1 MEHGPNWDDEINLLV
16 AGANYGWDPAD
27 GPGYNHRAP
36 MTDLR
41 KFPDALEAK
50 WSSEKET
57 LAISGGIFLDDSAWG
72 AWNGRLAVAAL
83 KAQSLN
89 LFEFDSSGT
98 LLSHVVVP
106 ELHEHYGRLRTPM
119 TGPDGALYVT
129 TSNGTSLDYILK
141 VVPSLPPQFSAEVT
155 TQSVEENRGAST
167 VVATVTAID
176 PEGGAVTYTLGGGE
190 DARNFNIANPD
201 IGEVRADAPL
211 DYETKSSYTVDVI
224 ATDPWG
230 LDDAITLTI
239 NVENIDELPE
249 FPSATMTRSV
259 AENTGPGVSIGAP
272 VTATTVG
279 AAVTYTLGGTDA
291 ASFDIV
297 EATGQLQTKAAL
309 DYETRS
315 SYEVTVTATNLE
327 GSVDIMVTI
336 DVTNVIELQPLAVTT
351 CSGGM
356 AGTYPCR
363 NVDLMSFLALA
374 DIGGGSANDVWGWTD
389 SSTGKEYAIMGRT
402 NGTSFVD
409 ISDPVNPIYLGNLP
423 PHSDDSTGRDIKVY
437 ADHAFIVT
445 EANNSG
451 MQVFDLTQLRMVA
464 SPPATF
470 SETAHY
476 PDFSDAHNLAINEES
491 GFAYAVGTNTCS
503 GGLHMINI
511 QTPTNPTS
519 AACFSGDG
527 YTHDAQCVI
536 YDGPDLDHK
545 RKEICFNSNED
556 TLTIV
561 DVTNKAGPVMLSR
574 TGYSGSRYAHQG
586 WLTEDQVYF
595 LLGDELDEANNPDV
609 TNTRTYMWDVSDLD
623 DPALIGSHDSTT
635 TAIDH
640 NQYVKGN
647 YTYQSNYQAGL
658 RILDITDIANGNL
671 SEAAFFD
678 VNPGSDPTNTDGGT
692 WSNYPFFDSGI
703 VIVSVIEQGLFI
715 LRPNLVDGVNPALSS
730 ASVNGAALTLTY
742 GEALDEGSRPAPGDF
757 TVQVDGSGRSVSGVS
772 VSGRVVTL
780 TLASV
785 VAHDETVTVSYSPG
799 ANPIRDAAGNGA
811 IGLSNEPVA
820 NETPETALPN
830 MWLNPTKSDPVASVR
845 SEATYTVTFQGAWNT
860 TVTAGGV
867 PSGGH
872 FTTLIG
878 GVHNAE
884 VTFLKEGGMATAG
897 VEIMAELGGTG
908 TLTNEVRAAEPNALS
923 VLQGSAG
930 NIGPTGS
937 STINMVTLTTD
948 HPRVTLLSM
957 VAPSP
962 DWFVGVSGLSL
973 LDAGADW
980 LPSQTVNL
988 YPWDAGTEEG
998 TEFSLTNSATS
1009 PQEIITSLRGIGK
1022 FSNERIATLT
1032 FTRQSVNTAPSFT
1045 GDTRFEADENQTA
1058 AGRVAAA
1065 DPDSGDGVTYAI
1077 TGGAD
1082 ASKFGIGE
1090 TTGVLTFQ
1098 VPPNYERAADVASA
1112 DPVNGAGNNEYIV
1125 TVTAT
1130 GGTGDRAMTTE
1141 QTITATVRNVEEA
1154 GTISFSQVGS
1164 AIRARLSDP
1173 DGGVNGATWQWAR
1186 SSNRNTGW
1194 THIGGATSAR
1204 YTPSSGDQGMYL
1216 QATVS
1221 YDDAHSSG
1229 KQAQGISATQIAPPN
1244 LRVATLVSGL
1254 SIPWDIA
1261 FTPDGT
1267 MLFTQRAGVLSSR
1280 LADGTVQTIDADF
1293 GDLFASGETGLMGI
1307 VVDPA
1312 FVSNRRFYT
1321 CQGHTGPEIQV
1332 IAWTLNAAYTQATR
1346 VADPLVGG
1354 LPASSDRHGGCR
1366 LRFGP
1371 EGYLWIATGDA
1382 ASGTLP
1388 QDLTSLGGKVLRVD
1402 ASTGAGAP
1410 TNPFAPSRVY
1420 TYGHR
1425 NVQGLALRPGTSQ
1438 MWSVEHGPSVDDE
1451 INRLVAGRNYGWNP
1465 VPGYNESV
1473 PMTDLVEYP
1482 DAVEAKWSSGSTT
1495 RATSGGIFLEGN
1507 QWGVW
1512 EGRLAVATLADSKLR
1527 LFEFTPDGAF
1537 VSQLIVPELN
1547 GVFGRL
1553 RTPMM
1558 GPDGALYVSTSNGG
1572 SSDRILRI
1580 AEDDPIPV
1588 TLKLTPASIGEN
1600 GGVSTVTASQN
1611 RVSIT
1616 ATTVT
1621 VSAMAVNPAVPGDVR
1636 LSVNKTLTITAG
1648 QTSSSGTVTLTAN
1661 NNTAD
1666 TPNKTV
1672 RVSGTA
1678 TNSAGV
1684 TGPSDVTLTIIDDD
1698 DPPTVTLDLMPTSIG
1713 ENGGSTTVTARLNRT
1728 SSETTTVTVSATA
1741 VSPAVAGDFA
1751 LSAHKTLTITAGQ
1764 TTSAGTVTITA
1775 NNNDADTPNK
1785 TVRVHGTADNSHG
1798 VTVPDD
1804 EELTITD
1811 DDDPPT
1817 VTLRLS
1823 RTSISEN
1830 GGSTTVTARLDRVS
1844 SETTTVNVSAT
1855 AVSPAVAEDL
1865 TVSVNKTLTIL
1876 EGQKNSTGTVTITA
1890 NNNDADTPN
1899 KTVRVHGTAD
1909 NSHGVTVP
1917 DDEELTITDDD
1928 AAPVMTLEVNPTV
1941 IAEAAGNSTVT
1952 VRINNGVAFAEDQQI
1967 ALTFTGTASK
1977 GTDYTVGLERL
1988 TLIAG
1993 QSSTATTVTAVDD
2006 ALDDEA
2012 ETVRITA
2019 RHRGG
2024 VLGAEQTITITD
2036 DDASPVIL
2044 TNSTILVDE
2053 NETAVATLTA
2063 SDADRPAEDLTWRIT
2078 GGADRNR
2085 FRLTSDGVLTFAAA
2099 QDYEVPGD
2107 SDGNGDYEVA
2117 VEVHDG
2123 ANPVEAVFTIRLKDV
2138 DDTAPVLS
2146 SASVNGA
2153 SLTLTYGEA
2162 LDPNSRPAAS
2172 DFTVAG
2178 GNSARTVSNVAVSGR
2193 AVTLTLDPAVEHGE
2207 TGIRVSYTPGTRP
2220 IQDAAGNDALGLSNE
2235 RVTNNTG
2242 DTTAPTV
2249 SRVETTSRPERAATY
2264 AAGQEIAVTVT
2275 FSETVVVTG
2284 TPRLR
2289 LNVGGVSRT
2298 AAYRSG
2304 TGAAAVF
2311 VYVVA
2316 DGESDT
2322 DGVSIEANSLTLNG
2336 GRIRDGANN
2345 NALLTHDG
2353 LAVNAG
2359 HKVDGVKPALAANG
2373 GAVVN
2378 GTTLTLT
2385 FGERLDGSSTP
2396 QASAF
2401 TVTGGDTSRTVTDV
2415 ALSGSAVLLTVD
2427 PAVEH
2432 GETGIRVS
2440 YTVPTGTGSIP
2451 LQDVLG
2457 NDADRLSNVPVTNE
2471 TPDTTS
2477 PTVSKLEITSDPGT
2491 DRTYAAGD
2499 EIRMTV
2505 TFSEPADVERTPR
2518 LMLKVGDRNRPA
2530 GYLEGTGTTELVF
2543 GYEVADRDEDTDG
2556 VSVEAGRLTL
2566 NGGTI
2571 RDGSNNNAVLDH
2583 DGLAANSGHKVD
2595 GAGPDLAETGG
2606 AVVNGTTLTLTYDE
2620 ALDGGSTPAAGD
2632 FTVAGGDR
2640 VRTVTGVRVSGSTV
2654 ELTLN
2659 AGAEHLETGILVSY
2673 TPGMKPIRDVPG
2685 NEVEAVSRE
2694 PVRNDTPDT
2703 SPPKVESVAISSNPG
2718 SDRTYA
2724 AGDEIRVTAT
2734 FSETVK
2740 VEGTPQLRLRVGTRT
2755 RTADYLRGTDTA
2767 ALVFG
2772 YEVVEGDEDSDGV
2785 SIEASRI
2792 ALNRGAIKDEAENS
2806 AELAHGAVAPQAGH
2820 TVDGVR
2826 PAFVSAAVDGS
2837 SLTLTY
2843 GEALDGG
2850 SRPASGDFTVQVDG
2864 AGRSVTGVS
2873 VSGRVVTL
2881 TLNPAVEHGDT
2892 GIRVSYTVPTG
2903 VGANPIQDAV
2913 GNDARGLNN
2922 QSVTNTTGAPN
2933 TGPEITTQGPLS
2945 VGENQALVRRLAAR
2959 DTDPGDEVTGWE
2971 IVGGADRFQFSVSP
2985 DTGELSFQTP
2995 PDYEDPTDEASTDP
3009 PSGAGDNEY
3018 VVTVEVRSGAG
3029 VRELEAEQ
3037 TFTIRVT
3044 DEREPPEVPEAPT
3057 FSGETADSLRVN
3069 WSEPDNTGPEITDYD
3084 VQYREKGTGRFID
3097 GDQQGPGRTLTLED
3111 LEPGT
3116 VYEVQVRAKNDEGTG
3131 DWSESGEGM
3140 TVTPLTVVMAS
3151 DLPPPVEGPFTVR
3164 FSFSEP
3170 VTGFGG
3176 SDIETG
3182 QDPECR
3188 DDQNNPVFCDP
3199 GIGALQTTDDRV
3211 YTATVTPQTGGV
3223 AHSYTVRLTVPGGAV
3238 RSSVGSKPNEEPEEP
3253 LEVRVAPPG
3262 VTEPISSIGLGASSG
3277 SGSVRL
3283 SWNLPSD
3290 NGGSA
3295 IIRYEVR
3302 YQAVGEAWSEWENVG
3317 ARARGVTVGNLVN
3330 GREYVFEVRAVNALG
3345 KSGAETVRAVPERR
3359 IAPPPPPP
3367 PGNGGGGGL
3376 LFPPEAPAGLMAM
3389 PGDGAVRL
3397 EWSPPESDGG
3407 TPILRYEYRLKE
3419 GRGEFGEWTP
3429 IADSAPGEVN
3439 ASGYVVEG
3447 LGKGTVYVF
3456 ELRGVNLVGNGP
3468 ESEAVEAVMGL
3479 DRAYWSN
3486 FRAGDLQ
3493 GIEASLEG
3501 GPTPQSVRLRF
3512 GAGLRFEEDQLDGEG
3527 EVTETRMGSYGYRY
3541 TSRTTGELSLDY
3553 DGGKACELRLTFRG
3567 VGAGS
3572 YRYRCGGVL
3581 GGQGSFRMSG
3591 LNRAPEITG
3600 AGVFEVAENTARV
3613 GRVEAVDGDDE
3624 IGGYGIA
3631 GGADGGLFAVEA
3643 GELMF
3648 REAPDY
3654 EDPSDVESAEPASG
3668 AADNEYIVVVEV
3680 RSGEGERELKGSRA
3694 IRVRVADE
3702 EEPPG
3707 APGVP
3712 AVTAEGS
3719 DSLKVSWREPENR
3732 GPEITDYEVRYREGG
3747 EAGYSDGGHEGRGL
3761 EVRLSGLE
3769 EGTVYEVQVRAVNE
3783 EGISEWSE
3791 PGEGRTDSEEPDP
3804 DDPSDFTGED
3814 LEGRRLTLRLEGD
3827 EGSAKSLELW
3837 FGEGNRFEQIESGGE
3852 QAATRSEG
3860 AASRS
3865 GSYAYEKTAP
3875 LMGTVRLDY
3884 DDGSSCEIRLSF
3896 TEAGVGAFAYDCG
3909 EGDPAEG
3916 SFRLTTGSL
3925 FVPVILSAA
3934 GRNNSFFTSELTLTN
3949 RGEREERLDYLY
3961 TAHIGGGSGRASEVL
3976 APGVQKI
3983 ETDALGHLRGLGI
3996 PIPEEGNRIGTLRVE
4011 ARLGS
4016 EVEAVVRTTTVVP
4029 EGRAGLAYPGVAEEE
4044 GFSEVVYLCGLRQ
4057 NAQDRSNVA
4066 FQNMGAEEEGA
4077 ITLKTTVYSGEAGDT
4092 SARDLGEITLEPGG
4106 FHQYSGLLGVLESV
4120 GGNRQGYVKV
4130 ERVEGRA
4137 PFYAYGVI
4145 NDQAN
4150 SDGSFVFPVTASSL
4164 AESIGQTLP
4173 VIVETSEFTSELTVT
4188 NFSEEPRRLDFQFVA
4203 EGIEADDKTAVFSMR
4218 LEAGQQH
4225 LLADVVE
4232 ELRRQRVAGLG
4243 STRGFYAGPLFVAA
4257 EGGDMS
4263 GIVIGARTGSQG
4275 GGGSYSVFYNAVPEG
4290 GAFAEVAWVD
4300 GLQQNEEN
4308 RSNLALVNTG
4318 EVDESPSV
4326 FHLEIYDGETGML
4339 AEMVVTK
4346 PIPARRW
4353 HQINGILGSYAP
4365 ETRQGYIRIEKVSGE
4380 NPFLAYGVVNDGGA
4394 PGERSGDGAYLPAR
4408 E

>member
-1 MEHGPNWDDEINLLV
+1 MRRKHHRRYQGCFTRLASLTRSLTAPAAAGLLLASLFTAGTQTIAQTMTAPDITSEGPFLVDEGETVVATLTADDSDTTAGDLIWSKTGGADSSKFSLTSAGVLTFSAAKDYEAPDDADGDGTYEVTVQVSDGSDSDSADLVVTLENVVELTALSGPSTVDYEENRAVRVATYLASSEADQDGLTWSLSGADADSFRIDEPVGVLRFDLPVVFPNLFSPQPDYEAPTDTGNDGTYEVTVEVSDGTDTVTLKVTVTITNLDEAGAFSLFPTNPLIGTVVQARLSDPDEPVNEPVNEPVWEWARSSDKSSWTAITDFGTLKDTSGNVTTAPPGPNYAPGDADTGMYFRVRVAYTDGTGSRKTLQVISNQVVRERAPAPDITIVELVSDLTIPWDLAFTPDGTMLFTERPGKLSARLASGTIQTVTADFSDLQLLRSNGLLAIVVDHDFATNRRFYTCQSHTGRKVQIIAWTISSDYTAATRVADPLVGDIPSGGGGHPGCRLRIGPEGYLWIATGDGYSPSAPQDLGSLAGKILRVDVTAGDGAPGNPFSSRVYSYGHRDPQGLALRPGTTEMWSMEHGPNWDDEINLLV

-27 GPGYNHRAP
+27 GPGYNHKAP

-1065 DPDSGDGVTYAI
+1065 DPDSGDGVAYAI

-1451 INRLVAGRNYGWNP
+1451 INLLVAGRNYGWNP

-1588 TLKLTPASIGEN
+1588 TLKLTPSSIGEN

-1621 VSAMAVNPAVPGDVR
+1621 VSATAVSPAVSRDFR
-1636 LSVNKTLTITAG
+1636 LSANKTLTITAG
-1648 QTSSSGTVTLTAN
+1648 QTSSSGTVTITAN

-1698 DPPTVTLDLMPTSIG
+1698 DPPTVMLDLMPTSIG

-1741 VSPAVAGDFA
+1741 VSPAVSRDFR
-1751 LSAHKTLTITAGQ
+1751 LSANKTLTITAGQ
-1764 TTSAGTVTITA
+1764 TSSSGTVTITA
-1775 NNNDADTPNK
+1775 NNNTADTPNK
-1785 TVRVHGTADNSHG
+1785 TVRVSGTASNSHG
-1798 VTVPDD
+1798 VTDPDD

-1811 DDDPPT
+1811 DDDAPELTLT
-1817 VTLRLS
+1817 VRPS
-1823 RTSISEN
+1823 SISES
-1830 GGSTTVTARLDRVS
+1830 GGSA
-1844 SETTTVNVSAT
+1844 
-1855 AVSPAVAEDL
+1855 
-1865 TVSVNKTLTIL
+1865 
-1876 EGQKNSTGTVTITA
+1876 TVTI
-1890 NNNDADTPN
+1890 
-1899 KTVRVHGTAD
+1899 
-1909 NSHGVTVP
+1909 
-1917 DDEELTITDDD
+1917 EIT
-1928 AAPVMTLEVNPTV
+1928 
-1941 IAEAAGNSTVT
+1941 
-1952 VRINNGVAFAEDQQI
+1952 NGAAFAENQRI
-1967 ALTFTGTASK
+1967 PLAFAGTASK
-1977 GTDYTVGLERL
+1977 GTDYTVALEQL
-1988 TLIAG
+1988 TLTAG
-1993 QSSTATTVTAVDD
+1993 ETSVATTVTAMDD
-2006 ALDDEA
+2006 AIDDDA
-2012 ETVRITA
+2012 ETILVTA
-2019 RHRGG
+2019 RHGG
-2024 VLGAEQTITITD
+2024 GALGAEQTITITD
-2036 DDASPVIL
+2036 DDASPAIL
-2044 TNSTILVDE
+2044 TTSPILVDE

-2063 SDADRPAEDLTWRIT
+2063 SDADLPAEDLTWRIT
-2078 GGADRNR
+2078 GGADRSR
-2085 FRLTSDGVLTFAAA
+2085 FRLTSDGVLTFAAPP
-2099 QDYEVPGD
+2099 DYEAPGD
-2107 SDGNGDYEVA
+2107 SDGNGDYEVT
-2117 VEVHDG
+2117 VEVSDG
-2123 ANPVEAVFTIRLKDV
+2123 ANPVEAVFTIRLEDV
-2138 DDTAPVLS
+2138 DDTPPALS

-2153 SLTLTYGEA
+2153 PLTLTYDEALDEGSRPAPGDFTVQVDGSGRSVSGVLISGSVVTLTLNPAVEHGETGIQVSYTPGTNPIQDAAGNDARGWSSEAVTNETPDTTSPTVSRVEISSDPGSDRTYVAEDEIQVTVTFSETVEVTGTPQLTLKVGGQDRTANYQSGTGGALVFAYEVADGDEDTDGVSIEANRLTLNGGTIRDGSNNNNAVLDHEEVAADSGHKVDAVKPQLAATDGAVVDGTRLTLTYDEA

-2172 DFTVAG
+2172 DFTVSG
-2178 GNSARTVSNVAVSGR
+2178 GNSARTVSNVAV
-2193 AVTLTLDPAVEHGE
+2193 
-2207 TGIRVSYTPGTRP
+2207 
-2220 IQDAAGNDALGLSNE
+2220 AGK
-2235 RVTNNTG
+2235 R
-2242 DTTAPTV
+2242 
-2249 SRVETTSRPERAATY
+2249 SR
-2264 AAGQEIAVTVT
+2264 
-2275 FSETVVVTG
+2275 
-2284 TPRLR
+2284 
-2289 LNVGGVSRT
+2289 
-2298 AAYRSG
+2298 
-2304 TGAAAVF
+2304 
-2311 VYVVA
+2311 
-2316 DGESDT
+2316 
-2322 DGVSIEANSLTLNG
+2322 
-2336 GRIRDGANN
+2336 
-2345 NALLTHDG
+2345 
-2353 LAVNAG
+2353 
-2359 HKVDGVKPALAANG
+2359 
-2373 GAVVN
+2373 
-2378 GTTLTLT
+2378 
-2385 FGERLDGSSTP
+2385 
-2396 QASAF
+2396 
-2401 TVTGGDTSRTVTDV
+2401 
-2415 ALSGSAVLLTVD
+2415 
-2427 PAVEH
+2427 
-2432 GETGIRVS
+2432 
-2440 YTVPTGTGSIP
+2440 
-2451 LQDVLG
+2451 
-2457 NDADRLSNVPVTNE
+2457 
-2471 TPDTTS
+2471 
-2477 PTVSKLEITSDPGT
+2477 
-2491 DRTYAAGD
+2491 
-2499 EIRMTV
+2499 
-2505 TFSEPADVERTPR
+2505 
-2518 LMLKVGDRNRPA
+2518 
-2530 GYLEGTGTTELVF
+2530 
-2543 GYEVADRDEDTDG
+2543 
-2556 VSVEAGRLTL
+2556 
-2566 NGGTI
+2566 
-2571 RDGSNNNAVLDH
+2571 
-2583 DGLAANSGHKVD
+2583 
-2595 GAGPDLAETGG
+2595 
-2606 AVVNGTTLTLTYDE
+2606 
-2620 ALDGGSTPAAGD
+2620 
-2632 FTVAGGDR
+2632 
-2640 VRTVTGVRVSGSTV
+2640 
-2654 ELTLN
+2654 
-2659 AGAEHLETGILVSY
+2659 
-2673 TPGMKPIRDVPG
+2673 
-2685 NEVEAVSRE
+2685 
-2694 PVRNDTPDT
+2694 
-2703 SPPKVESVAISSNPG
+2703 
-2718 SDRTYA
+2718 
-2724 AGDEIRVTAT
+2724 
-2734 FSETVK
+2734 
-2740 VEGTPQLRLRVGTRT
+2740 
-2755 RTADYLRGTDTA
+2755 
-2767 ALVFG
+2767 
-2772 YEVVEGDEDSDGV
+2772 
-2785 SIEASRI
+2785 
-2792 ALNRGAIKDEAENS
+2792 
-2806 AELAHGAVAPQAGH
+2806 
-2820 TVDGVR
+2820 
-2826 PAFVSAAVDGS
+2826 
-2837 SLTLTY
+2837 
-2843 GEALDGG
+2843 
-2850 SRPASGDFTVQVDG
+2850 
-2864 AGRSVTGVS
+2864 
-2873 VSGRVVTL
+2873 
-2881 TLNPAVEHGDT
+2881 
-2892 GIRVSYTVPTG
+2892 
-2903 VGANPIQDAV
+2903 
-2913 GNDARGLNN
+2913 
-2922 QSVTNTTGAPN
+2922 
-2933 TGPEITTQGPLS
+2933 
-2945 VGENQALVRRLAAR
+2945 
-2959 DTDPGDEVTGWE
+2959 
-2971 IVGGADRFQFSVSP
+2971 
-2985 DTGELSFQTP
+2985 
-2995 PDYEDPTDEASTDP
+2995 
-3009 PSGAGDNEY
+3009 
-3018 VVTVEVRSGAG
+3018 
-3029 VRELEAEQ
+3029 
-3037 TFTIRVT
+3037 
-3044 DEREPPEVPEAPT
+3044 
-3057 FSGETADSLRVN
+3057 
-3069 WSEPDNTGPEITDYD
+3069 
-3084 VQYREKGTGRFID
+3084 
-3097 GDQQGPGRTLTLED
+3097 
-3111 LEPGT
+3111 
-3116 VYEVQVRAKNDEGTG
+3116 
-3131 DWSESGEGM
+3131 
-3140 TVTPLTVVMAS
+3140 
-3151 DLPPPVEGPFTVR
+3151 
-3164 FSFSEP
+3164 
-3170 VTGFGG
+3170 
-3176 SDIETG
+3176 
-3182 QDPECR
+3182 
-3188 DDQNNPVFCDP
+3188 
-3199 GIGALQTTDDRV
+3199 
-3211 YTATVTPQTGGV
+3211 
-3223 AHSYTVRLTVPGGAV
+3223 
-3238 RSSVGSKPNEEPEEP
+3238 
-3253 LEVRVAPPG
+3253 
-3262 VTEPISSIGLGASSG
+3262 
-3277 SGSVRL
+3277 
-3283 SWNLPSD
+3283 
-3290 NGGSA
+3290 
-3295 IIRYEVR
+3295 
-3302 YQAVGEAWSEWENVG
+3302 
-3317 ARARGVTVGNLVN
+3317 
-3330 GREYVFEVRAVNALG
+3330 
-3345 KSGAETVRAVPERR
+3345 
-3359 IAPPPPPP
+3359 
-3367 PGNGGGGGL
+3367 
-3376 LFPPEAPAGLMAM
+3376 
-3389 PGDGAVRL
+3389 
-3397 EWSPPESDGG
+3397 
-3407 TPILRYEYRLKE
+3407 
-3419 GRGEFGEWTP
+3419 
-3429 IADSAPGEVN
+3429 
-3439 ASGYVVEG
+3439 
-3447 LGKGTVYVF
+3447 
-3456 ELRGVNLVGNGP
+3456 
-3468 ESEAVEAVMGL
+3468 
-3479 DRAYWSN
+3479 
-3486 FRAGDLQ
+3486 
-3493 GIEASLEG
+3493 
-3501 GPTPQSVRLRF
+3501 
-3512 GAGLRFEEDQLDGEG
+3512 
-3527 EVTETRMGSYGYRY
+3527 
-3541 TSRTTGELSLDY
+3541 
-3553 DGGKACELRLTFRG
+3553 
-3567 VGAGS
+3567 
-3572 YRYRCGGVL
+3572 
-3581 GGQGSFRMSG
+3581 
-3591 LNRAPEITG
+3591 
-3600 AGVFEVAENTARV
+3600 
-3613 GRVEAVDGDDE
+3613 
-3624 IGGYGIA
+3624 
-3631 GGADGGLFAVEA
+3631 
-3643 GELMF
+3643 
-3648 REAPDY
+3648 
-3654 EDPSDVESAEPASG
+3654 
-3668 AADNEYIVVVEV
+3668 
-3680 RSGEGERELKGSRA
+3680 
-3694 IRVRVADE
+3694 
-3702 EEPPG
+3702 
-3707 APGVP
+3707 
-3712 AVTAEGS
+3712 
-3719 DSLKVSWREPENR
+3719 
-3732 GPEITDYEVRYREGG
+3732 
-3747 EAGYSDGGHEGRGL
+3747 
-3761 EVRLSGLE
+3761 
-3769 EGTVYEVQVRAVNE
+3769 
-3783 EGISEWSE
+3783 
-3791 PGEGRTDSEEPDP
+3791 
-3804 DDPSDFTGED
+3804 
-3814 LEGRRLTLRLEGD
+3814 
-3827 EGSAKSLELW
+3827 
-3837 FGEGNRFEQIESGGE
+3837 
-3852 QAATRSEG
+3852 
-3860 AASRS
+3860 
-3865 GSYAYEKTAP
+3865 
-3875 LMGTVRLDY
+3875 
-3884 DDGSSCEIRLSF
+3884 
-3896 TEAGVGAFAYDCG
+3896 
-3909 EGDPAEG
+3909 
-3916 SFRLTTGSL
+3916 
-3925 FVPVILSAA
+3925 
-3934 GRNNSFFTSELTLTN
+3934 
-3949 RGEREERLDYLY
+3949 
-3961 TAHIGGGSGRASEVL
+3961 
-3976 APGVQKI
+3976 
-3983 ETDALGHLRGLGI
+3983 
-3996 PIPEEGNRIGTLRVE
+3996 
-4011 ARLGS
+4011 
-4016 EVEAVVRTTTVVP
+4016 
-4029 EGRAGLAYPGVAEEE
+4029 
-4044 GFSEVVYLCGLRQ
+4044 
-4057 NAQDRSNVA
+4057 
-4066 FQNMGAEEEGA
+4066 
-4077 ITLKTTVYSGEAGDT
+4077 
-4092 SARDLGEITLEPGG
+4092 
-4106 FHQYSGLLGVLESV
+4106 
-4120 GGNRQGYVKV
+4120 
-4130 ERVEGRA
+4130 
-4137 PFYAYGVI
+4137 
-4145 NDQAN
+4145 
-4150 SDGSFVFPVTASSL
+4150 
-4164 AESIGQTLP
+4164 
-4173 VIVETSEFTSELTVT
+4173 
-4188 NFSEEPRRLDFQFVA
+4188 
-4203 EGIEADDKTAVFSMR
+4203 
-4218 LEAGQQH
+4218 
-4225 LLADVVE
+4225 
-4232 ELRRQRVAGLG
+4232 
-4243 STRGFYAGPLFVAA
+4243 
-4257 EGGDMS
+4257 
-4263 GIVIGARTGSQG
+4263 
-4275 GGGSYSVFYNAVPEG
+4275 
-4290 GAFAEVAWVD
+4290 
-4300 GLQQNEEN
+4300 
-4308 RSNLALVNTG
+4308 
-4318 EVDESPSV
+4318 
-4326 FHLEIYDGETGML
+4326 
-4339 AEMVVTK
+4339 
-4346 PIPARRW
+4346 
-4353 HQINGILGSYAP
+4353 
-4365 ETRQGYIRIEKVSGE
+4365 
-4380 NPFLAYGVVNDGGA
+4380 
-4394 PGERSGDGAYLPAR
+4394 
-4408 E
+4408 